1 MKSSLNVR
9 KGLDAVTSG
18 DSNRGSVGAIQTAN
32 DKGLARPRT
41 ATTVQTPHSDNSGQ
55 ERLEQQS
62 SGGALSPQ
70 K

>member
-41 ATTVQTPHSDNSGQ
+41 ATNSGQ
-55 ERLEQQS
+55 ERLERQS